1 VLIASHKTRKLI
13 DRSQTIWYI
22 GSEPQLFNVDA
33 DPLENDDLVSKPEYT
48 AKCSELEIA
57 LYALAAPAREDA
69 RAKANQRVRRLKVR
83 LPN

>member
-1 VLIASHKTRKLI
+1 MWALTPWS
-13 DRSQTIWYI
+13 
-22 GSEPQLFNVDA
+22 
-33 DPLENDDLVSKPEYT
+33 NDDLVSKPEYT